1 MIGDGKVDKTF
12 VLKGVPHS
20 QWLMVDANNQIL
32 GRLASKVSSLLL
44 GKHKPTYTPG
54 VMMGDFVVVI
64 NAAKMNIAQKRL
76 DEKKYYS
83 VSGYPGG
90 IRTISMR
97 DQMER
102 HPDRV
107 IRAAV
112 WGMLPHNKIGR
123 QLIKRLKVYRGE
135 EHLHAAQEPKMV
147 S

>member
-1 MIGDGKVDKTF
+1 MDKTY
-12 VLKGVPHS
+12 VLKGTPES
-20 QWLMVDANNQIL
+20 QWMMVDASNQSL
-32 GRLASKVSSLLL
+32 GRLATKIASMLL

-64 NAAKMNIAQKRL
+64 NASKLNIAQKRL
-76 DEKKYYS
+76 DEKKYYF

-90 IRTISMR
+90 IRSVGMR
-97 DQMER
+97 DQMDR

-112 WGMLPHNKIGR
+112 WGMLPHNKVGR
-123 QLIKRLKVYRGE
+123 QLIKRLKIYGGE
-135 EHLHAAQEPKMV
+135 DHPHTAQAPKLV

>member
-1 MIGDGKVDKTF
+1 MIGDGKVDKTY
-12 VLKGVPHS
+12 VLKGTPES
-20 QWLMVDANNQIL
+20 QWLMVDANNQSL
-32 GRLASKVSSLLL
+32 GRLATKIANFLL

-64 NAAKMNIAQKRL
+64 NATKLNIAQKRL
-76 DEKKYYS
+76 DEKKYYT

-90 IRTISMR
+90 IRSIGMR
-97 DQMER
+97 DQMDR

-112 WGMLPHNKIGR
+112 WGMLPHNKVGR
-123 QLIKRLKVYRGE
+123 QLIKRLKVYGGE
-135 EHLHAAQEPKMV
+135 EHPHTAQAPKMV

>member
-1 MIGDGKVDKTF
+1 VDKTY
-12 VLKGVPHS
+12 VLKGTPES
-20 QWLMVDANNQIL
+20 QWMMVDANNQSL
-32 GRLASKVSSLLL
+32 GRLATKIANMLL

-64 NAAKMNIAQKRL
+64 NASKLSIAQKRL
-76 DEKKYYS
+76 DEKKYHT

-90 IRTISMR
+90 IRTIGMR

-102 HPDRV
+102 HPDRI

-112 WGMLPHNKIGR
+112 WGMLPHNKVGR
-123 QLIKRLKVYRGE
+123 QLIKRLKVYGGE
-135 EHLHAAQEPKMV
+135 DQPHTAQAPKLV

>member
-1 MIGDGKVDKTF
+1 MDKTY
-12 VLKGVPHS
+12 VLKGTPES
-20 QWLMVDANNQIL
+20 QWMMVDASNQSL
-32 GRLASKVSSLLL
+32 GRLATKIASMLL

-64 NAAKMNIAQKRL
+64 NASKLNIAQKRL
-76 DEKKYYS
+76 DEKKYYF

-90 IRTISMR
+90 IRSVGMR
-97 DQMER
+97 DQMDR

-112 WGMLPHNKIGR
+112 WGMLPHNKVGR
-123 QLIKRLKVYRGE
+123 QLIKRLKVYGGE
-135 EHLHAAQEPKMV
+135 EHPHTAQAPKLV

>member
-1 MIGDGKVDKTF
+1 MDKTY
-12 VLKGVPHS
+12 VLKGTPES
-20 QWLMVDANNQIL
+20 QWLMVDANNQSL
-32 GRLASKVSSLLL
+32 GRLATKIANFLL

-64 NAAKMNIAQKRL
+64 NATKLNIAQKRL
-76 DEKKYYS
+76 DEKKYYT

-90 IRTISMR
+90 IRSIGMR
-97 DQMER
+97 DQMDR

-112 WGMLPHNKIGR
+112 WGMLPHNKVGR
-123 QLIKRLKVYRGE
+123 QLIKRLKVYGGE
-135 EHLHAAQEPKMV
+135 EHPHTAQAPKMV

>member
-1 MIGDGKVDKTF
+1 MDKTY
-12 VLKGVPHS
+12 VLKGTPES
-20 QWLMVDANNQIL
+20 QWMMVDASNQSL
-32 GRLASKVSSLLL
+32 GRLATKIASMLL

-64 NAAKMNIAQKRL
+64 NASKLNIAQKRL
-76 DEKKYYS
+76 DEKKYYF

-90 IRTISMR
+90 IRSVGMR
-97 DQMER
+97 DQMDR

-112 WGMLPHNKIGR
+112 WGMLPHNKVGR
-123 QLIKRLKVYRGE
+123 QLIKRLKVYGGE
-135 EHLHAAQEPKMV
+135 EHPHTAQAPKMV